1 MMSKLTDLLLQGPQS
16 ATELR
21 TALNISQATFSRL
34 VAAEPQVLQFGK
46 ARATRYA
53 LLRPVR
59 GIDRFTLRRID
70 EQGRVRNWGELRPCW
85 PQGGCLVALEEGGWQ
100 WFDGLP
106 WYLSDLRPQGFLG
119 RAWGRNIAR
128 QFALPE
134 DIHLWQEEDVLFAL
148 SVFAGEG
155 TGGWLVGDASYQR
168 WVHATPPVAITESE
182 KLHDYARLARHAL
195 EGEIVGSSAGGEQP
209 KFTCFA
215 QTTTGQAH
223 VLVKFSA
230 QQASAS
236 SQRWGDLLIAES
248 IALAMLK
255 AAGIPASTTRVMRNE
270 SGQIFLESVR
280 FDCVGTEGRRAIV
293 SLEALKSEYA
303 PAPGAWPKSV
313 AELARQQRVNE
324 DTVMLTEQI
333 WAFGRLIANSDMHAG
348 NLSFYFSA
356 PPMALTPVY
365 DMLPMAFAPASSGA
379 MRTEAI
385 DLSLDMSVS
394 KAVWDFAIPLAQ
406 TFWRTVSTD
415 ARISDAFRHIAS
427 GMVDKL
433 SELERIAQRL
443 A

>member
-1 MMSKLTDLLLQGPQS
+1 MSALTDLLLQGPQS

-21 TALNISQATFSRL
+21 TALHVSQATFSRL

-53 LLRPVR
+53 LVRPVR
-59 GIDRFTLRRID
+59 GIDLFALRRID
-70 EQGRVRNWGELRPCW
+70 EQGRVRHWGELRTCW
-85 PQGGCLVALEEGGWQ
+85 PQGSCLVALEEGGWQ

-148 SVFAGEG
+148 SVFTGESA
-155 TGGWLVGDASYQR
+155 GGWLVGDASYQR
-168 WVHATPPVAITESE
+168 WVHATPPVVITASE
-182 KLHDYARLARHAL
+182 KLRDYAGLARHAQ

-215 QTTTGQAH
+215 QTETGPAH
-223 VLVKFSA
+223 VLVKFTA

-248 IALAMLK
+248 IALTLLTT
-255 AAGIPASTTRVMRNE
+255 AGIPASTTSVMSNE
-270 SGQIFLESVR
+270 SRQIFLESVR
-280 FDCVGTEGRRAIV
+280 FDCVGAEGRRAIV

-313 AELARQQRVNE
+313 AELASQQLVDA
-324 DTVMLTEQI
+324 DTVALVEQI

-379 MRTEAI
+379 MRTDAI

-394 KAVWDFAIPLAQ
+394 KVAWDFAIPLAQ
-406 TFWRTVSTD
+406 TFWQTVSTD
-415 ARISDAFRHIAS
+415 VRISDAFRHIALEM
-427 GMVDKL
+427 GDKL
-433 SELERIAQRL
+433 AQLERIAQRL